1 MLRMKETERISFEQS
16 KLKKKACLLI
26 GFLFYSFLA
35 FSQNLQKADSALQIY
50 ESNQQLPDSINQ
62 QLLYIIYAEHPV
74 PDSRI
79 KYAQIAYDLAIK
91 TNDLNW
97 KSKSLLNIG
106 QALKSKGDLE
116 KSLNI
121 FFKYLEDAKKEGQ
134 DRRIALA
141 YSSIGSVYRVQ
152 ENFSNALTYYN
163 LAIGK
168 LRELADSTNLA
179 TSLMNT
185 GELYRI
191 NHILDT
197 ALLYFDESGKIFDLK
212 NFALGKAYN
221 LGNVGLVYAEQ
232 GKDKL
237 AEEYINDATKI
248 LEGLGDQY
256 PIAVYNTYMADI
268 YKDNEDLPKAIM
280 YAYRS
285 YQIAK
290 KDGLKE
296 QIRDASLKLS
306 ELYEIAKDYKNAF
319 HYQKQYIE
327 YRDSINNEETI
338 RKMADLRTEYEVSQ
352 KQAEVDLLN
361 QRQKTYLSV
370 GGALVLLIMAL
381 GSLAF
386 VYHKRNEEKKAT
398 NKILEVQKKEL
409 ELQREE
415 LERLNSTKDR
425 FFSII
430 SHDLRGP
437 VNAFKGLSSILK
449 LDLEEGKLDEIPAIV
464 ERIETSAS
472 QLSFL
477 LNNLLDWA
485 VNQQGQFPFMPEK
498 IELLKLIKDVSAVS
512 QNMADSK
519 EISLNVEI
527 DKDIT
532 VLADR
537 NSVRAIV
544 RNLVNN
550 ALKFT
555 KNGGSITIAASG
567 SDGKALIS
575 ISDSGIGIPPEK
587 MKSLFQ
593 LNGGKSTVGTRG
605 EKGLGLGL
613 RLVYEFAQMNNGIV
627 SVESREGLGTT
638 FKVLL
643 PLYSS
648 DADDT

>member
-1 MLRMKETERISFEQS
+1 MKETERISFEQS